1 LALEIQRD
9 VYSGAI
15 NSDVKETMVL
25 LAEALTLTHDEYMI
39 GEAVRIYEELQS
51 I

>member
-1 LALEIQRD
+1 MALEIQRD
-9 VYSGAI
+9 VYGGDT
-15 NSDVKETMVL
+15 NNDVKETMVL
-25 LAEALTLTHDEYMI
+25 LAEALTLTHDEFMI